1 MSNLYPRPSS
11 FSMSSLF
18 PMSWSPWMLSYFSVS
33 LFSFLQLLVS
43 HTPIIVASGST
54 PCLMMDFCQTN
65 KMVQAFHRFLLIS
78 WKRRFIFVTKT
89 FQKECLC
96 HKPKSCKVYH
106 AYSWSS
112 LCLLLINQ
120 SSNTLYTYKLY
131 VLHMNLSSDRKIK
144 EPTRFARTKRTFLY
158 NWWSYIC
165 QYLQPYFPEHCYLK
179 VNTSML

>member
-1 MSNLYPRPSS
+1 
-11 FSMSSLF
+11 
-18 PMSWSPWMLSYFSVS
+18 MLAVAPHVWRWISAKQTKWCRHSIGFCSY
-33 LFSFLQLLVS
+33 LE
-43 HTPIIVASGST
+43 
-54 PCLMMDFCQTN
+54 
-65 KMVQAFHRFLLIS
+65 
-78 WKRRFIFVTKT
+78 KRRFIFVTKT
-89 FQKECLC
+89 LQKECLC

-131 VLHMNLSSDRKIK
+131 VLHMNLSSGRKIK